1 MAGLVPAIHDLLWK
15 KTWMPGIKP
24 GMTNGKDMQG
34 KRILLIVGGGIAAY
48 KSLDLVRR
56 LKERGASVRAI
67 LTRGG
72 AEFVT
77 PLSLATLTEQRAF
90 TDLFDLKDEAEIG
103 HIRLSREADLVVVA
117 PATADLLAKMAH
129 GLADDL
135 ATAVLLATDKPVLAA
150 PAMNVRMWEH
160 AATKRNLATLSADGI
175 HFVGPDEGEM
185 ACGEYGPGRMA
196 EPAAILEVISRL
208 IGAKNSA
215 SKALPLRPVPGSG
228 PLAGRHVLITSGP
241 TQEPLDPV
249 RYIANRSS
257 GKQGHAL
264 AKAAAV
270 LGAEVTLVSGPVTLP
285 DPEGVRVVWVETAH
299 EMLAAVLRALPADLA
314 ICAAAVA
321 DWRASEEAPQK
332 LKKQLQGTETSLKLT
347 LNPDILATLS
357 KPGPQRPRLV
367 IGFAAETENL
377 IHNAKAKRARKGADW
392 IVANDVWPGT
402 GAMGGDATQV
412 HIVTASGVEDWP
424 AMSKDEMAARLLAR
438 AADALSA
445 LRSAAE

>member
-1 MAGLVPAIHDLLWK
+1 V
-15 KTWMPGIKP
+15 
-24 GMTNGKDMQG
+24 QG

-56 LKERGASVRAI
+56 LKERGSSVRAI

-77 PLSLATLTEQRAF
+77 PLSLSVLSEEKVF
-90 TDLFDLKDEAEIG
+90 TYLFDLKDEAEIG
-103 HIRLSREADLVVVA
+103 HIRMSREADLVVVA

-135 ATAVLLATDKPVLAA
+135 ATAVLLAADKKVLAA
-150 PAMNVRMWEH
+150 PAMNKRMWQH
-160 AATKRNLATLSADGI
+160 AATKRNVARLREDGI
-175 HFVGPDEGEM
+175 VFVGPNEGEM

-196 EPAAILEVISRL
+196 EPGEIIDVIETL
-208 IGAKNSA
+208 LGAKA
-215 SKALPLRPVPGSG
+215 AG
-228 PLAGRHVLITSGP
+228 PLAGRRVLITSGP
-241 TQEPLDPV
+241 TQEPIDPV

-264 AKAAAV
+264 ARAAAA
-270 LGAEVTLVSGPVTLP
+270 LGAEVTLVSGPVSLP
-285 DPEGVRVVWVETAH
+285 DPEGVRVVEVETAH
-299 EMLAAVLRALPADLA
+299 EMMAATLEALPADIA

-321 DWRASEEAPQK
+321 DWRAADEATHK
-332 LKKQLQGTETSLKLT
+332 LKKQGERETVLKLAQ
-347 LNPDILATLS
+347 NPDILAAIAGLGQ
-357 KPGPQRPRLV
+357 KRPRLV

-377 IHNAKAKRARKGADW
+377 IANAAAKRRAKGADW

-402 GAMGGDATQV
+402 GAMGGDQTQV
-412 HIVTASGVEDWP
+412 HLVTAAGVEDWP
-424 AMSKDEMAARLLAR
+424 TMSKDETAARLLAR
-438 AADALSA
+438 ASEALQA